1 MISFSAVLSILL
13 FNGLLAY
20 FYAGMKSTYRD
31 KFPFMAAY
39 LMTGRYLLA
48 YLLLALATRLF

>member
-1 MISFSAVLSILL
+1 MISFSVVVSLLL

-31 KFPFMAAY
+31 EYPFKKYDEPKKYHTNFDEKNA
-39 LMTGRYLLA
+39 
-48 YLLLALATRLF
+48 F

>member
-20 FYAGMKSTYRD
+20 FYAGMKSAYRD
-31 KFPFMAAY
+31 KYPFIAAY
-39 LMTGRYLLA
+39 VKTGRYLLA

>member
-1 MISFSAVLSILL
+1 MISFSVVVSLLL

-20 FYAGMKSTYRD
+20 FYAGVKSTCRD

-39 LMTGRYLLA
+39 VITGRYLLA

>member
-1 MISFSAVLSILL
+1 MISFSAVLSLLL

-20 FYAGMKSTYRD
+20 FYSGVKSTYRD

-39 LMTGRYLLA
+39 VITGRYLLA

>member
-1 MISFSAVLSILL
+1 MISFSSVLSLLL

-31 KFPFMAAY
+31 KFPFLAAY
-39 LMTGRYLLA
+39 VITGRYFLA
-48 YLLLALATRLF
+48 YLLLALATKLF

>member
-20 FYAGMKSTYRD
+20 FYAGMKSNYRD

-39 LMTGRYLLA
+39 VITERYLLA